1 MQNRY
6 HYIIRIHPVETAGW
20 GRCNENMIQMGKL
33 IRQLRRQQG
42 LSQEKLGEH
51 LISKSELSRI
61 ENGQKEPD
69 IFLLNALMFRL
80 GESLE
85 YFEIVVTGT
94 EYELLR
100 LRNLIKKSLQEKSF
114 PEAERQLKAY
124 EELTEGK
131 KQLHDD
137 YITEVKNAI
146 KAKQQKVQLSIP
158 ELPKTVISAIELLK
172 EIRKA
177 KGWSQEQFSGDIC
190 ARETISCIEN
200 GRTPNQKILMK
211 LLEKHSITWNNYYG
225 FVEAEDVK
233 TYRLVKEY
241 QNLAETN
248 PEKAGFILK
257 EIKKR
262 LDTSLPVNRQ
272 FLESANLLEQLGNGT
287 LSLEDG
293 KKKLEHCLRYTMP
306 DYDGKLHRIPYGQ
319 EVVLLQRMIECM
331 KQLDEKESAEVLQQN
346 LSKKLGKKLKV
357 S

>member
-1 MQNRY
+1 M
-6 HYIIRIHPVETAGW
+6 AGW

-42 LSQEKLGEH
+42 LTQEKLGEH

-80 GESLE
+80 GESLD

-114 PEAERQLKAY
+114 PDAERQLKAY
-124 EELTEGK
+124 EELAEGK

-137 YITEVKNAI
+137 YITEVRNAI
-146 KAKQQKVQLSIP
+146 KAKQQNVQLSVP
-158 ELPKTVISAIELLK
+158 ELPKTVISEIELLK

-177 KGWSQEQFSGDIC
+177 RGWSQEQFSSDVC

-200 GRTPNQKILMK
+200 GRTPSQRMLMK
-211 LLEKHSITWNNYYG
+211 LLEKHRITWNCYYG
-225 FVEAEDVK
+225 FVETEDLK
-233 TYRLVKEY
+233 TYRLVREY
-241 QNLAETN
+241 QNLVGTN
-248 PEKAGFILK
+248 EKKAGMIWR
-257 EIKKR
+257 EIKKK
-262 LDTSLPVNRQ
+262 LDISSLVNRQ
-272 FLESANLLEQLGNGT
+272 FMESTEQLEYLGKGT
-287 LSLEDG
+287 LSPEDG
-293 KKKLEHCLRYTMP
+293 RKKLEHCLRYTMP
-306 DYDGKLHRIPYGQ
+306 DYDGMLHRIPYCQ
-319 EVVLLQRMIECM
+319 EVVLLQYIIECM
-331 KQLDEKESAEVLQQN
+331 CKSGAGEDADMLQRN
-346 LSKKLGKKLKV
+346 LAKKLGKKLKV